1 MVEETRPAAKL
12 DRNDIL
18 LFVTIAGSIAAGI
31 FLPSVGLA
39 VEPYLLV
46 WLGGLLFLN
55 LIKLNPSDLAST
67 FKAPKR
73 LIFLSTMKLL
83 VLPLLFYAIAK
94 VVYEPM
100 AVPVLLLSGISTGL
114 GAPFV
119 INITQDGKKKQLSLV
134 VAMVVV
140 TSLAVPFVL
149 PSLVYFAVGKSK
161 FEIPI
166 LQMIFVLAT
175 ALFAPIA
182 AGWFVRKRWPAAAK
196 KIDNKSFPASIIFI
210 ALMNFGLFAQ
220 ISGLFFKD
228 PWFLLTEISAVFI
241 LFAAYSAMGY
251 LSGFAMGRKKKE
263 FVAAGIVT
271 MTYMNNVLVFVFASQ
286 FFSPN
291 DAALAAFYNLPYYG
305 LILLLKKLVNS

>member
-1 MVEETRPAAKL
+1 MVEQTHPESRL
-12 DRNDIL
+12 DRNDAL
-18 LFVTIAGSIAAGI
+18 LFMAIAGSIAAGI
-31 FLPSVGLA
+31 FLPSAGSIL
-39 VEPYLLV
+39 EPYLLV

-55 LIKLNPSDLAST
+55 LIKLDPADLAST
-67 FKAPKR
+67 FKAPKK
-73 LIFLSTMKLL
+73 LIFLSAVKL
-83 VLPLLFYAIAK
+83 VALPLFFYAVTR
-94 VVYEPM
+94 VVYAPL

-134 VAMVVV
+134 VAMVIA

-149 PSLVYFAVGKSK
+149 PSLVYFAVGKSH

-166 LQMIFVLAT
+166 LQMIFVLVT
-175 ALFAPIA
+175 ALFAPMA

-196 KIDNKSFPASIIFI
+196 KIDDKSFPASAIFI

-220 ISGLFFKD
+220 ISGFFFRE
-228 PWFLLTEISAVFI
+228 PRFLLVEIAAVFI
-241 LFAAYSAMGY
+241 LFAAYSAAGY
-251 LSGFAMGRKKKE
+251 LAGVAIGRKKKE
-263 FVAAGIVT
+263 FVATGVVT
-271 MTYMNNVLVFVFASQ
+271 MTYVNNVLVFVFASQ

-305 LILLLKKLVNS
+305 LILLLKKSVNT

>member
-1 MVEETRPAAKL
+1 MVEETRSESKF
-12 DRNDIL
+12 DRNDTL
-18 LFVTIAGSIAAGI
+18 LFIAIAGSIAAGI
-31 FLPSVGLA
+31 FLPSIGSAL
-39 VEPYLLV
+39 EPYLLV

-55 LIKLNPSDLAST
+55 LIKLNPGDLAST
-67 FKAPKR
+67 FKAPKK
-73 LIFLSTMKLL
+73 LIFMSFVKLL
-83 VLPLLFYAIAK
+83 VLPLSFYAVAK
-94 VVYEPM
+94 VIYEPM
-100 AVPVLLLSGISTGL
+100 AIPVLLLSGISTGL

-149 PSLVYFAVGKSK
+149 PSLVYLAVGKSK

-182 AGWFVRKRWPAAAK
+182 AGWFVRKRWPTAAK
-196 KIDNKSFPASIIFI
+196 RIDDKSFPASIVFI

-220 ISGLFFKD
+220 ISGFFFRD
-228 PWFLLTEISAVFI
+228 PRFLLVEISAVFI
-241 LFAAYSAMGY
+241 LFAAYGAVGY
-251 LSGFAMGRKKKE
+251 LSGIAMGRKKKE
-263 FVAAGIVT
+263 FVATGIVT
-271 MTYMNNVLVFVFASQ
+271 MTYVNNVLVFVFASQ

-305 LILLLKKLVNS
+305 LILLLKKLVNT